1 MHGRGLATRLLEQLA
16 EIAAARGITR
26 FDAELAP
33 DAPALRDA
41 VVRLA
46 ALAEAVPA
54 LTGVELHPLQV
65 TLGSAPQRQRAKTW

>member
-16 EIAAARGITR
+16 EMPPPAGSRASTPSSRRTR
-26 FDAELAP
+26 P
-33 DAPALRDA
+33 RCDA

-54 LTGVELHPLQV
+54 LTGVELHPLHV
-65 TLGSAPQRQRAKTW
+65 TVGSAPQRQRAKTW